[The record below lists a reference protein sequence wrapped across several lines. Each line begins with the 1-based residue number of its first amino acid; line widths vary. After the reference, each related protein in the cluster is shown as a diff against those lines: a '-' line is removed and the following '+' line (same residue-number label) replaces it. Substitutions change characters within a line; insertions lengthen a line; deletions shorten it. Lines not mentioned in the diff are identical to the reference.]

1 MLLYIVF
8 FVLVFVVAFTCTWVT
23 RHCAIRWGLMDL
35 PNQRSSHV
43 KPVPRG
49 GGIAIVIAV
58 IFAWLSSV
66 YYFPNFS
73 RTLMFAWVVAGGFVA
88 LIGFLDDRG
97 HVPIAVRMLC
107 HVFFAVY
114 GFVLVG
120 GAPEAS
126 LLGMAF
132 SVGVFSQILWIVF
145 IIWCLNLFNFM
156 DGIDGIAGVELTTT
170 CIGFIILLWVK
181 GFNTEMLPIAVLL
194 MASLGFLVWNFPRA
208 KIFMGDSGSGFVGLV
223 LALSVIYLTHL
234 APEFLWSSLIL
245 LGVFIVDATFTLWRR
260 ALTGQKI
267 LQAHRTHAYQVAA
280 RRYDSHVKVT
290 LGVAVINCIWLCP
303 LAILA
308 ALNTIEGGLLLI
320 IAYMPLI
327 FLAYFF
333 NAGKVEE

>member
-1 MLLYIVF
+1 
-8 FVLVFVVAFTCTWVT
+8 
-23 RHCAIRWGLMDL
+23 MDL

-49 GGIAIVIAV
+49 GGIAIVLTIML
-58 IFAWLSSV
+58 AWLLNF
-66 YYFPNFS
+66 YYFPDFS
-73 RTLMFAWVVAGGFVA
+73 RTLMFAWIVAGGFVA

-97 HVPIAVRMLC
+97 HVSIAVRILC
-107 HVFFAVY
+107 HVFSAIY
-114 GFVLVG
+114 GFILVG
-120 GAPEAS
+120 GAPEVS
-126 LLGMAF
+126 ILGVVF
-132 SVGVFSQILWIVF
+132 SVGIFSQILWVIF

-156 DGIDGIAGVELTTT
+156 DGIDGIAGVELATT
-170 CIGFIILLWVK
+170 CIGFIILLWLK
-181 GFNTEMLPIAVLL
+181 GFHAEMLPIAVLL

-260 ALTGQKI
+260 ALTGEKI

-290 LGVAVINCIWLCP
+290 LVIAVINCTWLYP

-308 ALNTIEGGLLLI
+308 ALNKIEGGLLLI
-320 IAYMPLI
+320 IAYAPLI
-327 FLAYFF
+327 LLAYFF
-333 NAGKVEE
+333 NAGKVEK